1 MKNYTLINGQKINL
15 DKIDEIGE
23 VYTFNNIHEQI
34 IGFTITYK
42 NGKIYNNYKK
52 FLDENNR
59 KILESK
65 FSKEIKRIKQQIKK
79 EVLCEQEPDLNV
91 RIVVRKEFSAK
102 EEPTGCDFSQVK
114 DTIAVIVG
122 LNLSNYLVLLP

>member
-79 EVLCEQEPDLNV
+79 EVLCE
-91 RIVVRKEFSAK
+91 
-102 EEPTGCDFSQVK
+102 
-114 DTIAVIVG
+114 
-122 LNLSNYLVLLP
+122 

>member
-1 MKNYTLINGQKINL
+1 MKNYTLINGEKIKT

-23 VYTFNNIHEQI
+23 VHTFNNINEKI
-34 IGFTITYK
+34 IGFTIIYK

-65 FSKEIKRIKQQIKK
+65 FSKERKKLNMLKNNINKK
-79 EVLCEQEPDLNV
+79 EV
-91 RIVVRKEFSAK
+91 
-102 EEPTGCDFSQVK
+102 
-114 DTIAVIVG
+114 
-122 LNLSNYLVLLP
+122 